1 MKVVVA
7 GIGYV
12 GLVTGVCLAEKGHNV
27 ICVDIN
33 TDKIEMMKNGK
44 SPIYEPGIEELMNK
58 NYKNKRLNY
67 SNDYK
72 KEYKDADVIII
83 AVGTPEKNDGSAN
96 LDYVYEVV
104 KQIASNVNK
113 DCIVVIKST
122 VPIGTNDEIEKYL
135 NENKKSNC
143 KIEVVSNPEFL
154 SQGTAIKDTMN
165 ASRIVI
171 GTESENAKKMMKQ
184 LYKNFDIPILFM
196 KRRSSEMVKYASNDF
211 LALKISY
218 MNDIANLCE
227 IVGANID
234 EVTNGMS
241 YDQRIGN
248 KFLKVG
254 CGYGGSCFPKDTKA
268 LYYLAKRQGYDLK
281 SIEATII
288 INKKQKMV
296 LLEKAKKKFKTF
308 KEINVAILGIAFKPN
323 TDDLRDAPA
332 LDNINLLLKEKAK
345 IKVFDPKAIANLKK
359 IYSTNIEYV
368 NTPQKAIHNA
378 DVCFIFTEWN
388 QVKEVKPIEY
398 YREMRNAVVYDGR
411 NIYDIKEMKKNGV
424 EYYSIGRQLININIR
439 ISLKKI
445 KYGKL

>member
-44 SPIYEPGIEELMNK
+44 SPICEPGIEELMNK
-58 NYKNKRLNY
+58 NYKSKRLNY
-67 SNDYK
+67 SDDYK

-135 NENKKSNC
+135 NENKKANC

-248 KFLKVG
+248 KFMKVG

-308 KEINVAILGIAFKPN
+308 KGINVAILGIAFKPN

-332 LDNINLLLKEKAK
+332 LDNINILLNEKAK
-345 IKVFDPKAIANLKK
+345 IKVFDPKAIENLKK

-368 NTPQKAIHNA
+368 STPQKAIHNA

-388 QVKEVKPIEY
+388 QVKDVKPIEY

-424 EYYSIGRQLININIR
+424 EYYSIGR
-439 ISLKKI
+439 
-445 KYGKL
+445 

>member
-1 MKVVVA
+1 MSK
-7 GIGYV
+7 
-12 GLVTGVCLAEKGHNV
+12 LDFSK
-27 ICVDIN
+27 
-33 TDKIEMMKNGK
+33 K
-44 SPIYEPGIEELMNK
+44 YE
-58 NYKNKRLNY
+58 
-67 SNDYK
+67 SN
-72 KEYKDADVIII
+72 
-83 AVGTPEKNDGSAN
+83 
-96 LDYVYEVV
+96 
-104 KQIASNVNK
+104 
-113 DCIVVIKST
+113 
-122 VPIGTNDEIEKYL
+122 GTNDEIEKYL

-424 EYYSIGRQLININIR
+424 EYYSIGR
-439 ISLKKI
+439 
-445 KYGKL
+445 

>member
-58 NYKNKRLNY
+58 NYKSKRLNY
-67 SNDYK
+67 SDDYK

-135 NENKKSNC
+135 NENKKANC

-248 KFLKVG
+248 KFMKVG

-308 KEINVAILGIAFKPN
+308 KGINVAILGIAFKPN

-332 LDNINLLLKEKAK
+332 LDNINILLNEKAK
-345 IKVFDPKAIANLKK
+345 IKVFDPKAIENLKK

-368 NTPQKAIHNA
+368 STPQKAIHNA

-388 QVKEVKPIEY
+388 QVKDVKPIEY

-424 EYYSIGRQLININIR
+424 EYYSIGR
-439 ISLKKI
+439 
-445 KYGKL
+445 